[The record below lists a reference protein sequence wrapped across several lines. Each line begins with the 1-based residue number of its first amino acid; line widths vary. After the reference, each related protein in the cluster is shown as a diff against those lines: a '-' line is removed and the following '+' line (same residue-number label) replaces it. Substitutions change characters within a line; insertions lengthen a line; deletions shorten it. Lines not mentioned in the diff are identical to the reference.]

1 MCTRRRPACG
11 VRYRGATVARRPEV
25 AAKWRI
31 GRSVAT
37 TLRGPIGPTADAPP
51 SPAPPPYSSA
61 VGGLG
66 RQEDTTMTDTLWI
79 LGAPDPEMQAIETLL
94 RECGEHVA
102 YALDERGE
110 RVHAG
115 NAYQAARPPVSD
127 GQYDVVYAVECGGD
141 WFGALNVWSPYDD
154 DGGPVLTGCIRIDHH
169 RPGDPGYGRPP
180 SEFFAA
186 SSLGQVC
193 AVLGLAILY
202 SHRDD
207 ACRVLSDQ

>member
-1 MCTRRRPACG
+1 
-11 VRYRGATVARRPEV
+11 
-25 AAKWRI
+25 
-31 GRSVAT
+31 
-37 TLRGPIGPTADAPP
+37 
-51 SPAPPPYSSA
+51 
-61 VGGLG
+61 
-66 RQEDTTMTDTLWI
+66 
-79 LGAPDPEMQAIETLL
+79 MQAIETLL

-207 ACRVLSDQ
+207 ACRVLSDQEGQIGWDFAWSGVGDIPSASGGVFATVRPGAQSWPTGKHGMWEGLPVPERAANLTVEARDVMLIAAADHCLGGFAGGYES